1 MPTKKTQTDKPRR
14 YHAEFRL
21 TTSWSRRDENPD
33 KRRYHAN
40 YESKFKPGTD
50 EHTIDFWEE
59 VLNCFGPL
67 KTPYEEKIRLY
78 RKSDGETAPLNPYD
92 DVTLDSCE
100 AAFDEQEKI
109 QRLHDAEKAAE
120 EAAEEVAKNVEE
132 KVAEEAEEKAAEEAE
147 EKPAEQDQTDV
158 ADSGDAGSGPLPDEN
173 GGEKDETGEEPAGD
187 TVDAE
192 DGTVPDGE
200 KTVDNGTDF
209 DCDDDS
215 AGDIDSDDEPSDTAD
230 RDTETT
236 KDDTL
241 ENE

>member
-1 MPTKKTQTDKPRR
+1 MTTKKTQTDKPRR

-120 EAAEEVAKNVEE
+120 EADKEVDEKTVEEVEE
-132 KVAEEAEEKAAEEAE
+132 KVETKVDGE
-147 EKPAEQDQTDV
+147 PAEKEQV
-158 ADSGDAGSGPLPDEN
+158 EIADSEDSDGGPLPDEN
-173 GGEKDETGEEPAGD
+173 SGEKDEADDEPAGD
-187 TVDAE
+187 PVDAE
-192 DGTVPDGE
+192 DGTVTDDE
-200 KTVDNGTDF
+200 KTVDDNTDS
-209 DCDDDS
+209 DCD
-215 AGDIDSDDEPSDTAD
+215 GDSDDEPSDAAD
-230 RDTETT
+230 GDTETT
-236 KDDTL
+236 RGDTA

>member
-78 RKSDGETAPLNPYD
+78 RKSDGETAPLNLYD
-92 DVTLDSCE
+92 NVTLDSCE

-120 EAAEEVAKNVEE
+120 EAAKEVDEKTAEEVEE
-132 KVAEEAEEKAAEEAE
+132 KVETEVDGE
-147 EKPAEQDQTDV
+147 PAEKEQVEAD
-158 ADSGDAGSGPLPDEN
+158 DSGDSDSGPLPDEN
-173 GGEKDETGEEPAGD
+173 GGEKDETDKEPADD

-200 KTVDNGTDF
+200 NTDDVTDS
-209 DCDDDS
+209 DCDGNS
-215 AGDIDSDDEPSDTAD
+215 VSDIDSDDEPSDAAD
-230 RDTETT
+230 GDTETT
-236 KDDTL
+236 KDDTA
-241 ENE
+241 ENDE

>member
-1 MPTKKTQTDKPRR
+1 MPTKKTQTDKPRH

-21 TTSWSRRDENPD
+21 TTSWSRRGENPD

-109 QRLHDAEKAAE
+109 QRLHDAEKTAE
-120 EAAEEVAKNVEE
+120 EAAKEVDEKTVEEVEE
-132 KVAEEAEEKAAEEAE
+132 KVETEVDGE
-147 EKPAEQDQTDV
+147 PAEKEQVDV
-158 ADSGDAGSGPLPDEN
+158 ADSRDSDSGPLPDEN
-173 GGEKDETGEEPAGD
+173 GGEKDETDEEPADD
-187 TVDAE
+187 TVDTQ
-192 DGTVPDGE
+192 DDTLSDGE
-200 KTVDNGTDF
+200 KTVDDDTDS
-209 DCDDDS
+209 DCDS
-215 AGDIDSDDEPSDTAD
+215 NSVSDIDSDDEPSDAAD
-230 RDTETT
+230 GDTETP
-236 KDDTL
+236 KNDAAESD
-241 ENE
+241 E

>member
-109 QRLHDAEKAAE
+109 QRLHDAEKATE
-120 EAAEEVAKNVEE
+120 EAAKETDEKVKAEVEE
-132 KVAEEAEEKAAEEAE
+132 E
-147 EKPAEQDQTDV
+147 PAEKEQV
-158 ADSGDAGSGPLPDEN
+158 EIADSVDSDGGPLPDEN
-173 GGEKDETGEEPAGD
+173 GGEKDETEEEPADD

-192 DGTVPDGE
+192 GDTVPEGE
-200 KTVDNGTDF
+200 KTVDDDVNP
-209 DCDDDS
+209 DCDGDS
-215 AGDIDSDDEPSDTAD
+215 VSDINSDDELSDAAD
-230 RDTETT
+230 DDTETV
-236 KDDTL
+236 KDDTV
-241 ENE
+241 ENDE

>member
-109 QRLHDAEKAAE
+109 QRLHNAEKAAE
-120 EAAEEVAKNVEE
+120 EAAKEADAKV
-132 KVAEEAEEKAAEEAE
+132 EAEVEGEPTEK
-147 EKPAEQDQTDV
+147 EQTEVTDSV
-158 ADSGDAGSGPLPDEN
+158 DSDGGPLPDEN
-173 GGEKDETGEEPAGD
+173 GEEKNEMDEKPAGD

-192 DGTVPDGE
+192 DGTVHDGE
-200 KTVDNGTDF
+200 KNDDVTDS
-209 DCDDDS
+209 DCDGDS
-215 AGDIDSDDEPSDTAD
+215 VSDIDSDDEPSDTAD
-230 RDTETT
+230 ADTETA
-236 KDDTL
+236 KDDTA
-241 ENE
+241 ENGE

>member
-109 QRLHDAEKAAE
+109 QRLHDTEKAAE
-120 EAAEEVAKNVEE
+120 EVEE
-132 KVAEEAEEKAAEEAE
+132 KAEAEVEGEPVEN
-147 EKPAEQDQTDV
+147 EQV
-158 ADSGDAGSGPLPDEN
+158 GIADSGDSGDGPLPDEN
-173 GGEKDETGEEPAGD
+173 GGEKDETDEEPAGD
-187 TVDAE
+187 TVDAD
-192 DGTVPDGE
+192 DGTVSDSE
-200 KTVDNGTDF
+200 KTVDDDTDS
-209 DCDDDS
+209 DCDGDFVS
-215 AGDIDSDDEPSDTAD
+215 DIDSDDEPSDAAD
-230 RDTETT
+230 GDTETT
-236 KDDTL
+236 KDDTA
-241 ENE
+241 ESDE

>member
-92 DVTLDSCE
+92 NVTLDSCE

-109 QRLHDAEKAAE
+109 QRLHDVEKTAE
-120 EAAEEVAKNVEE
+120 EADKEVDEKTVEEVEE
-132 KVAEEAEEKAAEEAE
+132 KVETEVDGE
-147 EKPAEQDQTDV
+147 PAEKEQV
-158 ADSGDAGSGPLPDEN
+158 EIADSGDSDGGPLPDEN
-173 GGEKDETGEEPAGD
+173 GGEKDEADDEPADD
-187 TVDAE
+187 TVDTQN
-192 DGTVPDGE
+192 DTVSDGE
-200 KTVDNGTDF
+200 KTDDGTDG
-209 DCDDDS
+209 DD
-215 AGDIDSDDEPSDTAD
+215 DIDSDDEPEPSDAVD
-230 RDTETT
+230 GDTETT
-236 KDDTL
+236 KDDTAD
-241 ENE
+241 NE

>member
-109 QRLHDAEKAAE
+109 QRLHNAEKTAE
-120 EAAEEVAKNVEE
+120 EAAKETDEKVKAEVEE
-132 KVAEEAEEKAAEEAE
+132 E
-147 EKPAEQDQTDV
+147 PAEKEQVEV
-158 ADSGDAGSGPLPDEN
+158 ADSGDSDGGPLPDEN
-173 GGEKDETGEEPAGD
+173 GGEEVETNEEPTVD

-192 DGTVPDGE
+192 DGTVSDGE
-200 KTVDNGTDF
+200 KTDDVTDS
-209 DCDDDS
+209 DCDGDS
-215 AGDIDSDDEPSDTAD
+215 VSDIDSDDESSDATYG
-230 RDTETT
+230 DTETT
-236 KDDTL
+236 KDDTA
-241 ENE
+241 ENDE

>member
-21 TTSWSRRDENPD
+21 TTSWTNRDENPD

-92 DVTLDSCE
+92 GVTLDSCE

-109 QRLHDAEKAAE
+109 QRLHDAEK
-120 EAAEEVAKNVEE
+120 
-132 KVAEEAEEKAAEEAE
+132 
-147 EKPAEQDQTDV
+147 DTV
-158 ADSGDAGSGPLPDEN
+158 ADSGDSDSGPLPDEN
-173 GGEKDETGEEPAGD
+173 GGEKDETDKEPADD

-200 KTVDNGTDF
+200 NTDDVTDS
-209 DCDDDS
+209 DCDGNS
-215 AGDIDSDDEPSDTAD
+215 VSDIDSDDEPSDAAD
-230 RDTETT
+230 GDTETT
-236 KDDTL
+236 KDDTA
-241 ENE
+241 ENDE

>member
-21 TTSWSRRDENPD
+21 TTSWSHRDENPD

-92 DVTLDSCE
+92 GVTLDSCE

-120 EAAEEVAKNVEE
+120 EAAKEADE
-132 KVAEEAEEKAAEEAE
+132 KVETEIEGE
-147 EKPAEQDQTDV
+147 PAEKEQPEVTDSV
-158 ADSGDAGSGPLPDEN
+158 DSDGGPLPDEN
-173 GGEKDETGEEPAGD
+173 GEEKDETDEEQADD
-187 TVDAE
+187 TVDTQN
-192 DGTVPDGE
+192 DTVSDGE
-200 KTVDNGTDF
+200 KTDDGTDS
-209 DCDDDS
+209 DCDGDS
-215 AGDIDSDDEPSDTAD
+215 VNDIDSDDESSDAAD
-230 RDTETT
+230 GDTETMG
-236 KDDTL
+236 DDTA
-241 ENE
+241 ENDE

>member
-109 QRLHDAEKAAE
+109 QRLHDAEKTAE
-120 EAAEEVAKNVEE
+120 EAAKETDENVE
-132 KVAEEAEEKAAEEAE
+132 AEVEGESVEN
-147 EKPAEQDQTDV
+147 EQVEV
-158 ADSGDAGSGPLPDEN
+158 ADSGDSDGGPLPDEN
-173 GGEKDETGEEPAGD
+173 GGEKAETDEEPTRD

-192 DGTVPDGE
+192 DDTVSDGE
-200 KTVDNGTDF
+200 KTVDDDTDS
-209 DCDDDS
+209 DCDGDS
-215 AGDIDSDDEPSDTAD
+215 VSDIDSDDEPSDAAD
-230 RDTETT
+230 GDTKTP
-236 KDDTL
+236 KDDAT
-241 ENE
+241 ESDE

>member
-120 EAAEEVAKNVEE
+120 EAAKEVDEKTVEEVEE
-132 KVAEEAEEKAAEEAE
+132 KVETEVDGE
-147 EKPAEQDQTDV
+147 PAEKEQVDV
-158 ADSGDAGSGPLPDEN
+158 ADSRDSDSGPLPDEN
-173 GGEKDETGEEPAGD
+173 GGEKDETDEEPADD
-187 TVDAE
+187 TVDTQ
-192 DGTVPDGE
+192 DDTLSDGE
-200 KTVDNGTDF
+200 KTVDDDTDS
-209 DCDDDS
+209 DCDS
-215 AGDIDSDDEPSDTAD
+215 NSVSDIDSDDEPSDAAD
-230 RDTETT
+230 GDTETP
-236 KDDTL
+236 KNDAAESD
-241 ENE
+241 E

>member
-120 EAAEEVAKNVEE
+120 EVEE
-132 KVAEEAEEKAAEEAE
+132 KTAEETEEKVEAE
-147 EKPAEQDQTDV
+147 VEEEPAEKEQVEV
-158 ADSGDAGSGPLPDEN
+158 ADSVDSDDGPLPDEN
-173 GGEKDETGEEPAGD
+173 GGEKAETNEEPTVD

-192 DGTVPDGE
+192 DGTMPDGE
-200 KTVDNGTDF
+200 KTDDGTDS
-209 DCDDDS
+209 DCDGDS
-215 AGDIDSDDEPSDTAD
+215 VSDIDSDDELSDAAD
-230 RDTETT
+230 GDTETT
-236 KDDTL
+236 KDDTA
-241 ENE
+241 ENDE

>member
-120 EAAEEVAKNVEE
+120 EAEKKTTEEVE
-132 KVAEEAEEKAAEEAE
+132 KVTEEAE
-147 EKPAEQDQTDV
+147 EKPVEQEQGEAPINDN
-158 ADSGDAGSGPLPDEN
+158 ADGGPLPDEN
-173 GGEKDETGEEPAGD
+173 GGEKDETDDEPAGGP
-187 TVDAE
+187 VDAE
-192 DGTVPDGE
+192 DGTVTDDE
-200 KTVDNGTDF
+200 KTVDDDTDS
-209 DCDDDS
+209 DCNDDS
-215 AGDIDSDDEPSDTAD
+215 ISDIDSDDEPSDAAD
-230 RDTETT
+230 GDTETT
-236 KDDTL
+236 KDDTA
-241 ENE
+241 ENDE

>member
-40 YESKFKPGTD
+40 YESRFKPGTD

-78 RKSDGETAPLNPYD
+78 RKSDGETAPINPYD

-109 QRLHDAEKAAE
+109 QRLHDAK
-120 EAAEEVAKNVEE
+120 
-132 KVAEEAEEKAAEEAE
+132 KAAEEAE
-147 EKPAEQDQTDV
+147 AKVVEEAEEKVEAEVEGDPAEKEQV
-158 ADSGDAGSGPLPDEN
+158 EIADSGDSDGGPLPDEN
-173 GGEKDETGEEPAGD
+173 GGEKDEADEKPADD
-187 TVDAE
+187 TVDAVDAE
-192 DGTVPDGE
+192 DGTVPDSE
-200 KTVDNGTDF
+200 KTVDDDTDS
-209 DCDDDS
+209 DCDGDS
-215 AGDIDSDDEPSDTAD
+215 NCDIDSDDELGDAAD
-230 RDTETT
+230 GDTETT
-236 KDDTL
+236 KSDTA
-241 ENE
+241 ESDE

>member
-120 EAAEEVAKNVEE
+120 EATEEVDE
-132 KVAEEAEEKAAEEAE
+132 KVEAEVEGE
-147 EKPAEQDQTDV
+147 PAEKEQTEGV
-158 ADSGDAGSGPLPDEN
+158 EGENPNGGPLLDEN
-173 GGEKDETGEEPAGD
+173 GGEKDETDEEPAGD

-192 DGTVPDGE
+192 DGTVSDGE
-200 KTVDNGTDF
+200 KTADDDTDS
-209 DCDDDS
+209 DCDGDS
-215 AGDIDSDDEPSDTAD
+215 VSDIDLDDESSDAAD
-230 RDTETT
+230 VDTETAR
-236 KDDTL
+236 DDTA
-241 ENE
+241 ESDE

>member
-78 RKSDGETAPLNPYD
+78 RKSDGETAPLNLYD
-92 DVTLDSCE
+92 NVTLDSCE

-120 EAAEEVAKNVEE
+120 EAAKEVDGE
-132 KVAEEAEEKAAEEAE
+132 
-147 EKPAEQDQTDV
+147 PAEKEQVEAD
-158 ADSGDAGSGPLPDEN
+158 DSGDSDSGPLPDEN
-173 GGEKDETGEEPAGD
+173 GGEKDGADDEPADG

-192 DGTVPDGE
+192 DGTIADGE
-200 KTVDNGTDF
+200 KTVDDDTDS
-209 DCDDDS
+209 DCDGDS
-215 AGDIDSDDEPSDTAD
+215 GSDIDSDDEPSDAAD
-230 RDTETT
+230 GDTETMQ
-236 KDDTL
+236 DDTA
-241 ENE
+241 ENDE

>member
-21 TTSWSRRDENPD
+21 TTSWTNRDENPD

-109 QRLHDAEKAAE
+109 QRLHDAEKDAK
-120 EAAEEVAKNVEE
+120 EAAEKADAEVEVEPAEMEQVEVADNG
-132 KVAEEAEEKAAEEAE
+132 
-147 EKPAEQDQTDV
+147 
-158 ADSGDAGSGPLPDEN
+158 DSDSGPLPDEN
-173 GGEKDETGEEPAGD
+173 DGEKVETDEVSAND

-200 KTVDNGTDF
+200 KTDDVTDS
-209 DCDDDS
+209 DCDGDS
-215 AGDIDSDDEPSDTAD
+215 VSDIDSDDEPNDAAD
-230 RDTETT
+230 GDTETT
-236 KDDTL
+236 KDDTA
-241 ENE
+241 ENDE

>member
-78 RKSDGETAPLNPYD
+78 RKSDGKTAPLNPYD

-120 EAAEEVAKNVEE
+120 EAEE
-132 KVAEEAEEKAAEEAE
+132 KVETEVEGE
-147 EKPAEQDQTDV
+147 PAEKEQV
-158 ADSGDAGSGPLPDEN
+158 EIADSGDSDGGPLPDEN
-173 GGEKDETGEEPAGD
+173 GGEKDETDEEPAGD
-187 TVDAE
+187 TVDA
-192 DGTVPDGE
+192 DGDTAPEGE
-200 KTVDNGTDF
+200 KTDDVTDSDSDS
-209 DCDDDS
+209 DCDGDS
-215 AGDIDSDDEPSDTAD
+215 NCDIDSDDEQSDVAD
-230 RDTETT
+230 DDTETT
-236 KDDTL
+236 GAIPPRTTSSVSGLTYCD
-241 ENE
+241 

>member
-1 MPTKKTQTDKPRR
+1 MTTKKTQTDKPRR

-40 YESKFKPGTD
+40 YESRFKPGTD

-109 QRLHDAEKAAE
+109 QRLHDAEKATE
-120 EAAEEVAKNVEE
+120 EAEA
-132 KVAEEAEEKAAEEAE
+132 KVAEEAEEKVEAE
-147 EKPAEQDQTDV
+147 VEGEPAEKEQV
-158 ADSGDAGSGPLPDEN
+158 EIADSGDSDGGPLPDEN
-173 GGEKDETGEEPAGD
+173 GGEKDEADDEPADD

-192 DGTVPDGE
+192 DGTVSDGE
-200 KTVDNGTDF
+200 KTDDGTDG
-209 DCDDDS
+209 D
-215 AGDIDSDDEPSDTAD
+215 GDIDSDDEPEPSDAAD
-230 RDTETT
+230 GDTETT
-236 KDDTL
+236 KDDTA
-241 ENE
+241 ENDE

>member
-109 QRLHDAEKAAE
+109 QRLHNAEKTAE
-120 EAAEEVAKNVEE
+120 EAAKETDEKVKAEVEE
-132 KVAEEAEEKAAEEAE
+132 E
-147 EKPAEQDQTDV
+147 PAEKEQVEV
-158 ADSGDAGSGPLPDEN
+158 ADSGDSDGGPLPDEN
-173 GGEKDETGEEPAGD
+173 DGEKVETNEEPTVD

-192 DGTVPDGE
+192 DGTVSDGE
-200 KTVDNGTDF
+200 KTDDVTDS
-209 DCDDDS
+209 DCDGDS
-215 AGDIDSDDEPSDTAD
+215 VSDIDSDDESSDATYG
-230 RDTETT
+230 DTETT
-236 KDDTL
+236 KDDTA
-241 ENE
+241 ENDE

>member
-33 KRRYHAN
+33 KRSYHAN

-109 QRLHDAEKAAE
+109 QRLHDADKAAE
-120 EAAEEVAKNVEE
+120 ETETNV
-132 KVAEEAEEKAAEEAE
+132 VEEAEEKVEAE
-147 EKPAEQDQTDV
+147 VEGEPAEKEQV
-158 ADSGDAGSGPLPDEN
+158 EIADSGDSDDGPLPDEN
-173 GGEKDETGEEPAGD
+173 GGEKDETGDEPAGD
-187 TVDAE
+187 PVDAE
-192 DGTVPDGE
+192 DGTVADDE
-200 KTVDNGTDF
+200 KTVDDDTDS
-209 DCDDDS
+209 DCD
-215 AGDIDSDDEPSDTAD
+215 GDSDDESSDAAD
-230 RDTETT
+230 GDTETT
-236 KDDTL
+236 RGDTA
-241 ENE
+241 ENDE

>member
-40 YESKFKPGTD
+40 YESRFKPGTD

-109 QRLHDAEKAAE
+109 QRLHDAEKT
-120 EAAEEVAKNVEE
+120 
-132 KVAEEAEEKAAEEAE
+132 AEEAEEKVEAE
-147 EKPAEQDQTDV
+147 VEGEPAGKEQV
-158 ADSGDAGSGPLPDEN
+158 EIADSGDSDGGPLPDEN
-173 GGEKDETGEEPAGD
+173 GGEKDEADEKPADD
-187 TVDAE
+187 TVDAVDAE
-192 DGTVPDGE
+192 DGTVPDSE
-200 KTVDNGTDF
+200 KTVDDDTDS
-209 DCDDDS
+209 DCDGDS
-215 AGDIDSDDEPSDTAD
+215 NCDIDSDDELGDAAD
-230 RDTETT
+230 GDTE
-236 KDDTL
+236 
-241 ENE
+241 

>member
-120 EAAEEVAKNVEE
+120 EAAKEVDEKTVEEVEE
-132 KVAEEAEEKAAEEAE
+132 KVETEVDGE
-147 EKPAEQDQTDV
+147 PAEKEQVDV
-158 ADSGDAGSGPLPDEN
+158 ADSRDSDSGPLPDEN
-173 GGEKDETGEEPAGD
+173 GGEKDETDEEPADD
-187 TVDAE
+187 TVDTQ
-192 DGTVPDGE
+192 DDTLSDGE
-200 KTVDNGTDF
+200 KTVDDDTDS
-209 DCDDDS
+209 DDDVNPVS
-215 AGDIDSDDEPSDTAD
+215 DIDSDDEPSNAAD
-230 RDTETT
+230 GDTETT
-236 KDDTL
+236 KDDTA
-241 ENE
+241 ESDE

>member
-21 TTSWSRRDENPD
+21 TTSWTNRDENPD
-33 KRRYHAN
+33 KRHYHAN

-92 DVTLDSCE
+92 GVTLDSCE

-109 QRLHDAEKAAE
+109 QRLHDAEK
-120 EAAEEVAKNVEE
+120 
-132 KVAEEAEEKAAEEAE
+132 
-147 EKPAEQDQTDV
+147 DTV
-158 ADSGDAGSGPLPDEN
+158 ADSGDSDSGPLPDEN
-173 GGEKDETGEEPAGD
+173 GGEKDETDKEPADD

-200 KTVDNGTDF
+200 NTDDVTDS
-209 DCDDDS
+209 DCDGNS
-215 AGDIDSDDEPSDTAD
+215 VSDIDSDDEPSDAAD
-230 RDTETT
+230 GDTETT
-236 KDDTL
+236 KDDTA
-241 ENE
+241 ENDE

>member
-109 QRLHDAEKAAE
+109 QRLHDAEKTAE
-120 EAAEEVAKNVEE
+120 EAEAKV
-132 KVAEEAEEKAAEEAE
+132 VEEAEEKVEAE
-147 EKPAEQDQTDV
+147 VEGEPAEKEQAEL
-158 ADSGDAGSGPLPDEN
+158 ADSGDSDGGPLPDEN
-173 GGEKDETGEEPAGD
+173 GGEKDEADDEPAGD
-187 TVDAE
+187 PVDAE
-192 DGTVPDGE
+192 DGTVADGE
-200 KTVDNGTDF
+200 KTDDGTDG
-209 DCDDDS
+209 D
-215 AGDIDSDDEPSDTAD
+215 GDIDSDDEPSDAVD
-230 RDTETT
+230 GDTETT
-236 KDDTL
+236 KDDTA
-241 ENE
+241 ESDE

>member
-40 YESKFKPGTD
+40 YESTFKPGTD

-67 KTPYEEKIRLY
+67 KTPYDEKIRLY

-92 DVTLDSCE
+92 DVTFDSCE

-109 QRLHDAEKAAE
+109 QRLHDAEKVAE
-120 EAAEEVAKNVEE
+120 EAAKKSEEKTVEGTEE
-132 KVAEEAEEKAAEEAE
+132 KVEAEVDGELAEK
-147 EKPAEQDQTDV
+147 EQV
-158 ADSGDAGSGPLPDEN
+158 EIADSGDSDGGPLPDEN
-173 GGEKDETGEEPAGD
+173 GGEKDGTNDEPAGD

-192 DGTVPDGE
+192 DGTVTDDE
-200 KTVDNGTDF
+200 KTVNDDTDS
-209 DCDDDS
+209 DC
-215 AGDIDSDDEPSDTAD
+215 DIDSDDEPSDAAD
-230 RDTETT
+230 GDTETT
-236 KDDTL
+236 KGDTA
-241 ENE
+241 ESNE

>member
-109 QRLHDAEKAAE
+109 QRLHDSEKAAE
-120 EAAEEVAKNVEE
+120 EAAK
-132 KVAEEAEEKAAEEAE
+132 EAEEQVAKEAD
-147 EKPAEQDQTDV
+147 EKPAEKEQTEV
-158 ADSGDAGSGPLPDEN
+158 ADSVDSDGGPLPDEN
-173 GGEKDETGEEPAGD
+173 GGENDETDEEPAGD
-187 TVDAE
+187 TVNAE
-192 DGTVPDGE
+192 DGTASDDE
-200 KTVDNGTDF
+200 KAVGDDANP
-209 DCDDDS
+209 DCDGDS
-215 AGDIDSDDEPSDTAD
+215 VSDIDSDDELSDAAD
-230 RDTETT
+230 GDTETT
-236 KDDTL
+236 KDDTV
-241 ENE
+241 ENDE

>member
-78 RKSDGETAPLNPYD
+78 RKSDGETAPFNPYD

-109 QRLHDAEKAAE
+109 QRLHDAEVAE
-120 EAAEEVAKNVEE
+120 EAAKETDE
-132 KVAEEAEEKAAEEAE
+132 KVEKEVEGE
-147 EKPAEQDQTDV
+147 PTEKEQTEV
-158 ADSGDAGSGPLPDEN
+158 ADSGDSDGGPLPDEN
-173 GGEKDETGEEPAGD
+173 GGEEVETNEEPTVD

-192 DGTVPDGE
+192 DGTVSDGE
-200 KTVDNGTDF
+200 KTDDVTDS
-209 DCDDDS
+209 DCDGDS
-215 AGDIDSDDEPSDTAD
+215 VSDIDSDDEPSDATYG
-230 RDTETT
+230 DTETT
-236 KDDTL
+236 KDDTA
-241 ENE
+241 ENDE

>member
-21 TTSWSRRDENPD
+21 TTSWSHRDENPD

-120 EAAEEVAKNVEE
+120 EAAKEVEE
-132 KVAEEAEEKAAEEAE
+132 KVTEAAE
-147 EKPAEQDQTDV
+147 EKPVEQEHGEAPSNDN
-158 ADSGDAGSGPLPDEN
+158 ADDGLLPDEN
-173 GGEKDETGEEPAGD
+173 GGEKDETDEVSAND

-200 KTVDNGTDF
+200 KTDDVTDS
-209 DCDDDS
+209 DCDGDS
-215 AGDIDSDDEPSDTAD
+215 VSDIDSNDEPSDAANMN
-230 RDTETT
+230 TETA
-236 KDDTL
+236 KDDTA

>member
-120 EAAEEVAKNVEE
+120 EAAKEVDEKTAEEVEE
-132 KVAEEAEEKAAEEAE
+132 KVETEVDGE
-147 EKPAEQDQTDV
+147 PAEKEQV
-158 ADSGDAGSGPLPDEN
+158 EANDSGDSDSGPLPDEN
-173 GGEKDETGEEPAGD
+173 GGEKDGTDDEPAGD
-187 TVDAE
+187 TVDT
-192 DGTVPDGE
+192 DDDTVSDGE
-200 KTVDNGTDF
+200 KTDDDDDTDS
-209 DCDDDS
+209 DCDGDS
-215 AGDIDSDDEPSDTAD
+215 NCDIDSDDELSDAAD
-230 RDTETT
+230 GDTKAP
-236 KDDTL
+236 KDDAA
-241 ENE
+241 ESDE

>member
-21 TTSWSRRDENPD
+21 TTSWTNRDENPD

-120 EAAEEVAKNVEE
+120 EAEE
-132 KVAEEAEEKAAEEAE
+132 KDEGEPVEN
-147 EKPAEQDQTDV
+147 EQV
-158 ADSGDAGSGPLPDEN
+158 KGADSGDSDGGPLPDEN
-173 GGEKDETGEEPAGD
+173 GGEKDETDDEPADD

-192 DGTVPDGE
+192 DGTVSDGE
-200 KTVDNGTDF
+200 KTDDVTDS

-215 AGDIDSDDEPSDTAD
+215 VSDIDSDDEPSDAAD
-230 RDTETT
+230 GDTETT
-236 KDDTL
+236 KDDTA

>member
-78 RKSDGETAPLNPYD
+78 RKSSDGETAPLNPYD

-109 QRLHDAEKAAE
+109 QRLHDTEKAAE
-120 EAAEEVAKNVEE
+120 EVEE
-132 KVAEEAEEKAAEEAE
+132 KAEAEVEGEPVEN
-147 EKPAEQDQTDV
+147 EQV
-158 ADSGDAGSGPLPDEN
+158 GIADSGDSGDGPLPDEN
-173 GGEKDETGEEPAGD
+173 GGEKDEADDEPAND

-192 DGTVPDGE
+192 DGTVSDGK
-200 KTVDNGTDF
+200 KTDDGTDG
-209 DCDDDS
+209 D
-215 AGDIDSDDEPSDTAD
+215 GDIDSDDEPEPSDAAD
-230 RDTETT
+230 GDTETT
-236 KDDTL
+236 KDDTA

>member
-33 KRRYHAN
+33 KRRYHAS

-120 EAAEEVAKNVEE
+120 EAAKETDENVE
-132 KVAEEAEEKAAEEAE
+132 AEVEEE
-147 EKPAEQDQTDV
+147 PAEKEQVEV
-158 ADSGDAGSGPLPDEN
+158 ADSVDSDDGPLPDEN
-173 GGEKDETGEEPAGD
+173 SGEKDETDEEPIND

-192 DGTVPDGE
+192 DGTMPDGE
-200 KTVDNGTDF
+200 KTDDGTDS
-209 DCDDDS
+209 DCDGDS
-215 AGDIDSDDEPSDTAD
+215 VSDIDSDDELSDAAD
-230 RDTETT
+230 GDTETT
-236 KDDTL
+236 KDDTA
-241 ENE
+241 ENDE

>member
-109 QRLHDAEKAAE
+109 QRMHDAEKAAE
-120 EAAEEVAKNVEE
+120 EAAKEVDEKTAEEVEE
-132 KVAEEAEEKAAEEAE
+132 KVETEVEGE
-147 EKPAEQDQTDV
+147 PAEKEQVEVD
-158 ADSGDAGSGPLPDEN
+158 DSGDSDGGPLPDEN
-173 GGEKDETGEEPAGD
+173 GGEKDEADDELAD
-187 TVDAE
+187 DSVNAE
-192 DGTVPDGE
+192 DGTISDGE
-200 KTVDNGTDF
+200 KTDDVTDF
-209 DCDDDS
+209 DCDGDS
-215 AGDIDSDDEPSDTAD
+215 VSDIDSDDEPSDAAD
-230 RDTETT
+230 GDTETMQ
-236 KDDTL
+236 DDTA
-241 ENE
+241 ENDE

>member
-40 YESKFKPGTD
+40 YESRFKPGTD

-109 QRLHDAEKAAE
+109 QRLHDAEKT
-120 EAAEEVAKNVEE
+120 
-132 KVAEEAEEKAAEEAE
+132 AEEAEEKVEAE
-147 EKPAEQDQTDV
+147 VEGEPAGKEQV
-158 ADSGDAGSGPLPDEN
+158 EIADSGDSDGGPLPDEN
-173 GGEKDETGEEPAGD
+173 GGEKDEADEKPADD
-187 TVDAE
+187 TVDAVDAE
-192 DGTVPDGE
+192 DGTVPDSE
-200 KTVDNGTDF
+200 KTVDDDTDS
-209 DCDDDS
+209 DCDGDS
-215 AGDIDSDDEPSDTAD
+215 NCDIDSDDELGDAAD
-230 RDTETT
+230 GDTETT
-236 KDDTL
+236 KSDTT
-241 ENE
+241 ESDE

>member
-109 QRLHDAEKAAE
+109 QRLHDTEKAAE
-120 EAAEEVAKNVEE
+120 EVEE
-132 KVAEEAEEKAAEEAE
+132 KAEAEVEGEPVEN
-147 EKPAEQDQTDV
+147 EQVGV
-158 ADSGDAGSGPLPDEN
+158 ADSGDSDSGPLPDEN
-173 GGEKDETGEEPAGD
+173 GGEKDGADDEPADG

-192 DGTVPDGE
+192 DGTIADGE
-200 KTVDNGTDF
+200 KTVDDDTDS
-209 DCDDDS
+209 DCDGDS
-215 AGDIDSDDEPSDTAD
+215 GSDIDSDDEPSDAAD
-230 RDTETT
+230 GDTETMQ
-236 KDDTL
+236 DDTA
-241 ENE
+241 ENDE

>member
-120 EAAEEVAKNVEE
+120 EAAQ
-132 KVAEEAEEKAAEEAE
+132 EAEEKAAEEVEENVEAE
-147 EKPAEQDQTDV
+147 VEGNPADKEQTDV
-158 ADSGDAGSGPLPDEN
+158 TDSGAADGGPLLDEN
-173 GGEKDETGEEPAGD
+173 GGEKAETDDEPAGD
-187 TVDAE
+187 AVDAE
-192 DGTVPDGE
+192 NGTVPDSD
-200 KTVDNGTDF
+200 KTVDDTDS
-209 DCDDDS
+209 DCDGDS
-215 AGDIDSDDEPSDTAD
+215 SSDINSDDEPSDAAD
-230 RDTETT
+230 GDTETAKGNT
-236 KDDTL
+236 A
-241 ENE
+241 ENDE